1 MTIRSTEHFNPVI
14 DKKLTCSCCGQG
26 QLSIATFI
34 VLETVRMHFDAP
46 VTIESGPRCRA
57 YNKKVGGADKSEHRI
72 FTEDGD
78 LLDVDA
84 VDIKVKGHTPQEVY
98 LYLKN
103 LPYAN
108 LLGIGKYKTFTHV
121 DTRGYAARWIG

>member
-1 MTIRSTEHFNPVI
+1 MNVNNRTTEHFNPVT
-14 DKKLTCSCCGQG
+14 DRFLRCTCGCGQG

-34 VLETVRMHFDAP
+34 LLETVRMHFDAP
-46 VTIESGPRCRA
+46 VTIVSGPRCCKHNRA
-57 YNKKVGGADKSEHRI
+57 VGGAKNSEHLIR
-72 FTEDGD
+72 EDED
-78 LLDVDA
+78 SDA
-84 VDIKVKGHTPQEVY
+84 VDIKVKGYTPQEVY

-121 DTRGYAARWIG
+121 DTRGYSARWSG